1 MSPSPTAGSASSSA
15 GPSSPIRE
23 FCGYLADMAVRSLTF
38 WACLYSQAKN
48 VAANRYPWSNW
59 LRRKHTCRG
68 IHLGMSQLLR
78 GTRGAFK
85 VCPLPLFLPLWRF
98 SGKEAGMA
106 VVTRR
111 LGREASGGPR
121 EAFDFSGPLREVQEC
136 RGLHAGGACLTGRT
150 SGFFCTAFRGTCPFL
165 PRCVTCWPGISA

>member
-15 GPSSPIRE
+15 GPSSQSGNSVDSWRIWPSAPSRFGPACIR
-23 FCGYLADMAVRSLTF
+23 RPKT
-38 WACLYSQAKN
+38 

-68 IHLGMSQLLR
+68 IYLGMSQLLR